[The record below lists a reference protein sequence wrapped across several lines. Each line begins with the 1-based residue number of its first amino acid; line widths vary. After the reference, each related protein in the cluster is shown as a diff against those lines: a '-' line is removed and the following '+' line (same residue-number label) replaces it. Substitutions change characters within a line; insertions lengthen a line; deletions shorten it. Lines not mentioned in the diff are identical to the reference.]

1 MRRLSAVVSLF
12 TVLFFVLGLAGN
24 VLITNPTFSN
34 EAFAQQKNKV
44 VKKTIK
50 KKLTIKKTDGKITI
64 KKKVDIRKVVKRKGG
79 GNNGIPKQ
87 IRKLKAQI
95 NDIQQQ
101 IDNLEGGVEGPQ
113 GEQGDP
119 GPQGPI
125 GPIGATGAAGA
136 AGADGTNGVDGTQGP
151 VGPAGNDGATGVAGA
166 DGTNGV
172 DGTQG
177 PAGPAG
183 ANGIDG
189 LAGAIG
195 PQGPIGPIGPPGP
208 QGPQGQV
215 GFQGPQ
221 GDTGPQ
227 GPQGNTG
234 LTGPAGPSG
243 ANTRPI
249 LYSGYCRTTRSGITG
264 FHRYCLDATEFNT
277 AGSHL
282 IASPSGI
289 MIARVSGYYR
299 ITAHTLARSANLTQ
313 ARVIINGVS
322 RHYQRDESGGRYIQ
336 SKVDVIYPIVAGQN
350 FWVEFFSANL
360 EAFLSGNLNSKL
372 QVTFL
377 GPLN

>member
-151 VGPAGNDGATGVAGA
+151 
-166 DGTNGV
+166 
-172 DGTQG
+172 
-177 PAGPAG
+177 AGPAG

-221 GDTGPQ
+221 GDT